1 MPIGEALVTATVASW
16 GNSSLTNEPLR
27 SRRLKLQSLPQHPG
41 LALDCE
47 RLLTAPSPVVEAG
60 GGPSRNQAS
69 QPAVTP
75 G

>member
-1 MPIGEALVTATVASW
+1 MLHRHLERSLQFYGEKKGLILFRKHAMQY
-16 GNSSLTNEPLR
+16 
-27 SRRLKLQSLPQHPG
+27 LKLQSLPQHPG